1 MENGKGLLDGV
12 VVLDLG
18 RVLACPYAAV
28 LLADMGATVIKI
40 ENPKGGDDTRK
51 MGPFI
56 NGNSV
61 YYTNFNRSKVGIT
74 LNLKEPEGKEI
85 FKEMVKKADVVLEN
99 YRPGTMEKLG
109 LGYDVLKEINP
120 GIVYG
125 SVSGFGHTGPLSKR
139 AGYDIVGQ
147 AMGGLMSTSGWPGG
161 PATRSGTPL
170 GDVLGALNMTV
181 GVLAALVNKQKTG
194 LGEKVDV
201 ALVDSV
207 AAAMEN
213 ITMIYQSTG
222 RIPQRIGNRYE
233 STYPYD
239 TFPTKDGDVVIA
251 AGNNKLYGI
260 LCDVMGRPELKT
272 DPRFL
277 EVKDRVAN
285 HDALRDE
292 IVPWTQ
298 QHTIDEVDKLLN
310 DGGCPACP
318 VDAVD
323 VAPGLGIAGVV
334 TLDGT
339 AWRVA
344 LGNVAFMEQNRI
356 APDAAVLERL
366 ASLAEAGQTPL
377 LLALAPARAALAAAG
392 DDDSARWQWDDLQ
405 IAGIL
410 SLADALRPESAAV
423 VARLHE
429 MGIRVVMLTG
439 DNERTARAVAR
450 QAGLADADVAA
461 GLLPAEKA
469 ERIRRL
475 QAEGLLVAMVGDG
488 INDAPALAVA
498 DVGMAVGS
506 GVDVS
511 AEAGDIVLM
520 RGGMD
525 AVLTALA
532 LSRATMRNIRQNL
545 GWAFGYNLLG
555 LPVAAGLLHV
565 FGGPMLSPMIAG
577 TAMALSSF
585 SVVSNALRLRF
596 FKV

>member
-1 MENGKGLLDGV
+1 MFLKEGYIMENGKGLLDGV

-28 LLADMGATVIKI
+28 LMADLGATVIKI

-85 FKEMVKKADVVLEN
+85 FKELVKKADVVLEN

-109 LGYDVLKEINP
+109 LGYDVLKEVNP

-170 GDVLGALNMTV
+170 GDVLGALNMAL

-239 TFPTKDGDVVIA
+239 TFPAKDGDVVIA

-298 QHTIDEVDKLLN
+298 QHTIDRLVVD
-310 DGGCPACP
+310 P
-318 VDAVD
+318 
-323 VAPGLGIAGVV
+323 
-334 TLDGT
+334 
-339 AWRVA
+339 
-344 LGNVAFMEQNRI
+344 
-356 APDAAVLERL
+356 
-366 ASLAEAGQTPL
+366 
-377 LLALAPARAALAAAG
+377 
-392 DDDSARWQWDDLQ
+392 Q
-405 IAGIL
+405 IAGARGMFPTINQPGIGE
-410 SLADALRPESAAV
+410 LAITAIPQHLTRTSSQPRKPAPLLGEDNAAV
-423 VARLHE
+423 YGQ
-429 MGIRVVMLTG
+429 M
-439 DNERTARAVAR
+439 
-450 QAGLADADVAA
+450 
-461 GLLPAEKA
+461 
-469 ERIRRL
+469 
-475 QAEGLLVAMVGDG
+475 
-488 INDAPALAVA
+488 
-498 DVGMAVGS
+498 
-506 GVDVS
+506 
-511 AEAGDIVLM
+511 
-520 RGGMD
+520 
-525 AVLTALA
+525 
-532 LSRATMRNIRQNL
+532 
-545 GWAFGYNLLG
+545 LG
-555 LPVAAGLLHV
+555 LDEAKLAELKEKGV
-565 FGGPMLSPMIAG
+565 I
-577 TAMALSSF
+577 
-585 SVVSNALRLRF
+585 
-596 FKV
+596 